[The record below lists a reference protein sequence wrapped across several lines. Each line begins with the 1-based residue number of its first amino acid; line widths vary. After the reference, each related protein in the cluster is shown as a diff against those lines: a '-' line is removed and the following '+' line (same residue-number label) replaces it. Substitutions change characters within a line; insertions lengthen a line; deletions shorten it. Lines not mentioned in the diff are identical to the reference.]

1 MEEKVKLEMTLW
13 TYQFRQARV
22 PQGTLENSPAF
33 RRREGRHGMVPI
45 RRTAAM
51 PAARV
56 GGPFQACL
64 RHAHRL
70 IAPIRHRKWRAMV
83 SGPFGTSRLVKTM
96 APATASS
103 SSIVPKKIRVIG
115 VPLDLGQSRRG
126 VDMGPS
132 AVRVAGLEARL
143 EALGHVVED
152 AGNVSVAIA
161 EQKTEGDPRAKYLK
175 EITATCTK
183 HAELV
188 IRTLESAIVP
198 MVLGGDHSVAAGTV
212 AGVAEFYRRQN
223 QKIGLIWIDAHP
235 DINTPESSPSG
246 NVHGMPLAA
255 TMGLGPPELADIFNF
270 SPKVKPENCVL
281 VGVRDIDAIEKE
293 NVRRAGIGVF
303 TMRDIDERGMRTV
316 MEEALRIAGRGTA
329 GYHVSLDMDWID
341 PEDAPGVGTPVRG
354 GATYREAHL
363 AMEIIADHGRMLS
376 FEIVEVNPVIDE
388 HNRTAD
394 LAVELAL
401 SAFGKKIL

>member
-1 MEEKVKLEMTLW
+1 MT
-13 TYQFRQARV
+13 ARI
-22 PQGTLENSPAF
+22 S
-33 RRREGRHGMVPI
+33 
-45 RRTAAM
+45 
-51 PAARV
+51 
-56 GGPFQACL
+56 
-64 RHAHRL
+64 
-70 IAPIRHRKWRAMV
+70 
-83 SGPFGTSRLVKTM
+83 SDTSIT
-96 APATASS
+96 
-103 SSIVPKKIRVIG
+103 PKKIRVIG

-143 EALGHVVED
+143 EELGHVVED
-152 AGNVSVAIA
+152 AGNIAVAIP
-161 EQKTEGDPRAKYLK
+161 EQKKAGDPRAKYLK

-188 IRTLESAIVP
+188 VKTLDAGEVP
-198 MVLGGDHSVAAGTV
+198 LVLGGDHSVGSGTV

-223 QKIGLIWIDAHP
+223 QKIGLLWIDAHT

-255 TMGLGPPELADIFNF
+255 IMGLGPAELSNIFNF
-270 SPKVKPENCVL
+270 SPKVAPENCVL
-281 VGVRDIDAIEKE
+281 IGVRDIDAVEKA
-293 NVRRAGIGVF
+293 NVRRAGIEVF

-316 MEEALRIAGRGTA
+316 MEEALRAAGRGTA

-363 AMEIIADHGRMLS
+363 AMEIIADYGRMLS

>member
-1 MEEKVKLEMTLW
+1 MT
-13 TYQFRQARV
+13 TTT
-22 PQGTLENSPAF
+22 PTLST
-33 RRREGRHGMVPI
+33 I
-45 RRTAAM
+45 
-51 PAARV
+51 
-56 GGPFQACL
+56 
-64 RHAHRL
+64 
-70 IAPIRHRKWRAMV
+70 I
-83 SGPFGTSRLVKTM
+83 
-96 APATASS
+96 
-103 SSIVPKKIRVIG
+103 PKKIRVIG

-143 EALGHVVED
+143 EALGHIVED
-152 AGNVSVAIA
+152 GGNVAVAIP
-161 EQKTEGDPRAKYLK
+161 EQKTEGQPNAKYLK

-188 IRTLESAIVP
+188 LKTMESGLVP
-198 MVLGGDHSVAAGTV
+198 LALGGDHSMAAGTV
-212 AGVAEFYRRQN
+212 SGVAEYYRRQN
-223 QKIGLIWIDAHP
+223 QKTGLLWIDAHA
-235 DINTPESSPSG
+235 DINTPQSSPSG

-255 TMGLGPPELADIFNF
+255 VLGLGPPELANIFNF
-270 SPKVKPENCVL
+270 SPKVKAENCVL
-281 VGVRDIDAIEKE
+281 VGVRDIDATEKQ
-293 NVRRAGIGVF
+293 NVRQAGIAVF

-316 MEEALRIAGRGTA
+316 MEEALRMAGRETA
-329 GYHVSLDMDWID
+329 GYHVSVDMDWVD

-376 FEIVEVNPVIDE
+376 LEIVEVNPVIDE
-388 HNRTAD
+388 HNRTAN

>member
-1 MEEKVKLEMTLW
+1 MT
-13 TYQFRQARV
+13 
-22 PQGTLENSPAF
+22 PESPATLNAKA
-33 RRREGRHGMVPI
+33 EN
-45 RRTAAM
+45 AAK
-51 PAARV
+51 PASADN
-56 GGPFQACL
+56 
-64 RHAHRL
+64 
-70 IAPIRHRKWRAMV
+70 
-83 SGPFGTSRLVKTM
+83 
-96 APATASS
+96 
-103 SSIVPKKIRVIG
+103 IVPKKIRILG
-115 VPLDLGQSRRG
+115 VPLDLGQTRRG

-152 AGNVSVAIA
+152 GGNISVAIP
-161 EQKTEGDPRAKYLK
+161 EQKKEGDPHAKYLK

-183 HAELV
+183 HAETV
-188 IRTLESAIVP
+188 FKTLEAGKAP
-198 MVLGGDHSVAAGTV
+198 LVLGGDHSVAAGTV
-212 AGVAEFYRRQN
+212 AGVAEFFRQQRRQD
-223 QKIGLIWIDAHP
+223 QKIGLIWIDAHA
-235 DINTPESSPSG
+235 DINTPETSPSG

-255 TMGLGPPELADIFNF
+255 ILGLGPAELATIYGF

-281 VGVRDIDAIEKE
+281 VGVRDIDAREKE
-293 NVRRAGIGVF
+293 NVKETGIEVY

-316 MEEALRIAGRGTA
+316 IEEALRVAGRGTA

-354 GATYREAHL
+354 GASYREAHL
-363 AMEIIADHGRMLS
+363 AMEIIADHGRMTS

>member
-1 MEEKVKLEMTLW
+1 MAQSLNDSISMT
-13 TYQFRQARV
+13 T
-22 PQGTLENSPAF
+22 TSTSTS
-33 RRREGRHGMVPI
+33 GR
-45 RRTAAM
+45 
-51 PAARV
+51 
-56 GGPFQACL
+56 
-64 RHAHRL
+64 
-70 IAPIRHRKWRAMV
+70 
-83 SGPFGTSRLVKTM
+83 
-96 APATASS
+96 
-103 SSIVPKKIRVIG
+103 KIRVIG

-143 EALGHVVED
+143 EALGHEVED
-152 AGNVSVAIA
+152 GGNVAVAIP
-161 EQKTEGDPRAKYLK
+161 EQKKEGAANAKYLK

-188 IRTLESAIVP
+188 LKTLESGKVP
-198 MVLGGDHSVAAGTV
+198 LALGGDHSMAAGTV
-212 AGVAEFYRRQN
+212 SGVAEFYRRQN
-223 QKIGLIWIDAHP
+223 QRIGLIWIDAHT
-235 DINTPESSPSG
+235 DINTPDSSPSG

-255 TMGLGPPELADIFNF
+255 LMGLWPGDLANIYDF

-281 VGVRDIDAIEKE
+281 VGVRDIDAVEKE
-293 NVRRAGIGVF
+293 NVRKAGIGVF

-329 GYHVSLDMDWID
+329 GYHISLDMDWVD

-363 AMEIIADHGRMLS
+363 AMEIIADHGRMVS
-376 FEIVEVNPVIDE
+376 MEIVEVNPVIDE
-388 HNRTAD
+388 HNQTAD

>member
-1 MEEKVKLEMTLW
+1 MPHASQQPAQTPDG
-13 TYQFRQARV
+13 AR
-22 PQGTLENSPAF
+22 
-33 RRREGRHGMVPI
+33 R
-45 RRTAAM
+45 
-51 PAARV
+51 
-56 GGPFQACL
+56 
-64 RHAHRL
+64 
-70 IAPIRHRKWRAMV
+70 
-83 SGPFGTSRLVKTM
+83 
-96 APATASS
+96 
-103 SSIVPKKIRVIG
+103 IRVIG

-132 AVRVAGLEARL
+132 AMRVAGLEARL
-143 EALGHVVED
+143 EAIGHKVED
-152 AGNVSVAIA
+152 AGNVAVAIA
-161 EQKTEGDPRAKYLK
+161 EQKKEGDPRAKYLK

-188 IRTLESAIVP
+188 VKTLEGGKIPLS
-198 MVLGGDHSVAAGTV
+198 LGGDHSIAVGTV
-212 AGVAEFYRRQN
+212 SGIAEFYRRQN
-223 QKIGLIWIDAHP
+223 QKTGLIWIDAHS

-255 TMGLGPPELADIFNF
+255 IMALGPADLANIFQF
-270 SPKVKPENCVL
+270 APKVSPENCVL
-281 VGVRDIDAIEKE
+281 VGIRDIDDREKE
-293 NVRRAGIGVF
+293 NVRRAGIEVF
-303 TMRDIDERGMRTV
+303 TMRDIDERGMRAV
-316 MEEALRIAGRGTA
+316 MEEALRMAGRGTA

-376 FEIVEVNPVIDE
+376 LEIVEVNPVIDE
-388 HNRTAD
+388 HNRTAE

>member
-1 MEEKVKLEMTLW
+1 MT
-13 TYQFRQARV
+13 
-22 PQGTLENSPAF
+22 
-33 RRREGRHGMVPI
+33 
-45 RRTAAM
+45 
-51 PAARV
+51 
-56 GGPFQACL
+56 
-64 RHAHRL
+64 
-70 IAPIRHRKWRAMV
+70 
-83 SGPFGTSRLVKTM
+83 
-96 APATASS
+96 ATIQTVASN
-103 SSIVPKKIRVIG
+103 IVPRKIRVIG

-143 EALGHVVED
+143 EAIGHVVED
-152 AGNVSVAIA
+152 GGNVAVAMP
-161 EQKTEGDPRAKYLK
+161 EQKKEGQANAKYLK

-183 HAELV
+183 HADLV
-188 IRTLESAIVP
+188 VKTLEAGKVP
-198 MVLGGDHSVAAGTV
+198 IVLGGDHSVAAGTV
-212 AGVAEFYRRQN
+212 AGVAEFYRREN
-223 QKIGLIWIDAHP
+223 KRIGLLWIDAHS
-235 DINTPESSPSG
+235 DINTPDSSPSG

-255 TMGLGPPELADIFNF
+255 IMGLGPAELGNILYAG
-270 SPKVKPENCVL
+270 PKVNPDNCVL
-281 VGVRDIDAIEKE
+281 IGVRDIDSIEKE
-293 NVRRAGIGVF
+293 NIRRAGVEVF

-316 MEEALRIAGRGTA
+316 MEEALRMAGRGTA

-394 LAVELAL
+394 LAVELTL

>member
-1 MEEKVKLEMTLW
+1 MTL
-13 TYQFRQARV
+13 T
-22 PQGTLENSPAF
+22 
-33 RRREGRHGMVPI
+33 
-45 RRTAAM
+45 
-51 PAARV
+51 
-56 GGPFQACL
+56 
-64 RHAHRL
+64 
-70 IAPIRHRKWRAMV
+70 
-83 SGPFGTSRLVKTM
+83 
-96 APATASS
+96 TASF
-103 SSIVPKKIRVIG
+103 SSISPKKIRVIG

-143 EALGHVVED
+143 EALGHIVED
-152 AGNVSVAIA
+152 GGNVAVAIA
-161 EQKTEGDPRAKYLK
+161 EQKKVGDQHAKYLK

-183 HAELV
+183 SADLV
-188 IRTLESAIVP
+188 LKALESDHVP
-198 MVLGGDHSVAAGTV
+198 LVLGGDHSVAAGTV
-212 AGVAEFYRRQN
+212 AGVAEFYRRKE
-223 QKIGLIWIDAHP
+223 QKIGLIWIDAHS
-235 DINTPESSPSG
+235 DINTPDSSPSG

-255 TMGLGPPELADIFNF
+255 IMGLGPAELGNIYNF
-270 SPKVKPENCVL
+270 SPKVHPENCVL

-293 NVRRAGIGVF
+293 NIRKAGIEVF
-303 TMRDIDERGMRTV
+303 TMRDIDERGMRV
-316 MEEALRIAGRGTA
+316 VIEEALRIAGRDTV

-388 HNRTAD
+388 HNRTAM
-394 LAVELAL
+394 LAVELAA